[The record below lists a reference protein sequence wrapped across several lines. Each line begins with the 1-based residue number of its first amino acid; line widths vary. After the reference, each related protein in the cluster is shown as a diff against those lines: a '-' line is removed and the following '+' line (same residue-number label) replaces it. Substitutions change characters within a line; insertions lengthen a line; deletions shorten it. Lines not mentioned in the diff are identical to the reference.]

1 MVLPDPVFPTPLY
14 EAIACILLFVVL
26 WRLRT
31 YFVNPGQLFS
41 TYLLLNG
48 MERFTIEKIRVN
60 NIFNIAGFDMTQAE
74 VIALVL
80 MLLGISGLIY
90 FKKHVVKNER
100 RAIG

>member
-1 MVLPDPVFPTPLY
+1 
-14 EAIACILLFVVL
+14 
-26 WRLRT
+26 
-31 YFVNPGQLFS
+31 LFS